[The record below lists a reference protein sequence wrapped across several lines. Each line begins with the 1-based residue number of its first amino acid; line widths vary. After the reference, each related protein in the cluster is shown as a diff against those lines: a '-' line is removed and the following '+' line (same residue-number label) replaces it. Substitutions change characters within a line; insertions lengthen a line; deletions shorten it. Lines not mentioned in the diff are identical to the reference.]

1 MSIFSLGWARN
12 WKKYKYE
19 MKKMNNEKIRNL
31 ESCLPINIV
40 VKAMLDTLYFP
51 GLEVNQY

>member
-19 MKKMNNEKIRNL
+19 MKKMNNEKNKKLKKIGR
-31 ESCLPINIV
+31 I
-40 VKAMLDTLYFP
+40 FP
-51 GLEVNQY
+51 RLIDVSDISKLKDWPQQQ

>member
-19 MKKMNNEKIRNL
+19 MKKMNNEKSKKLKI
-31 ESCLPINIV
+31 
-40 VKAMLDTLYFP
+40 MLTNNYSFKSYARHFYFP
-51 GLEVNQY
+51 GQEVNQY